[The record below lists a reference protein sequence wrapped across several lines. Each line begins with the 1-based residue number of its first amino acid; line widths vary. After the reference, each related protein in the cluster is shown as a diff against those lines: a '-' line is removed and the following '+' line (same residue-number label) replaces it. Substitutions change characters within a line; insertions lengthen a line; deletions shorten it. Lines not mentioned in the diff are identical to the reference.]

1 MQRDEIQNLLKSQDL
16 GTVKPSAFK
25 QVGNPIF
32 PDQSATLGMATVREV
47 VDTFRAVHSPAFGS
61 IIPQSGKSV
70 SVIGDS
76 GQLLALDGNEVARI
90 FILAVSPTTLPESV
104 TLFVDGLPYVTGSTD
119 PLSAVNLL
127 AGMQPLFVDS
137 TQVVTFTAVSATQT
151 VSIGYNLVSQ

>member
-1 MQRDEIQNLLKSQDL
+1 MRREEIQNLLKSQDL

-32 PDQSATLGMATVREV
+32 PDESARFGMETVRDV
-47 VDTFRAVHSPAFGS
+47 VDTFRAVHSPSFGS
-61 IIPQSGKSV
+61 IISQSGKSV

-90 FILAVSPTTLPESV
+90 FIVSVSPTPLPESV
-104 TLFVDGLPYVTGSTD
+104 TIFVDGLPYVTANTD
-119 PLSAVNLL
+119 PLVAVNIL